1 MAARDRWSNYPAE
14 PHGSSQLQRFI
25 HTACDPMNFEPNLA
39 LQLEIADLINQ
50 KKGNTPRE
58 AAVAIVGYINSRN
71 ANVSLLALSLLDI
84 CVKNCGYPFHLQ
96 ISTKDFLNE
105 LVRRFPER
113 PPIRYSRVQMKILE
127 AIEEWKSTICQ
138 SSRHKEDLGF
148 IRDMHRLLTY
158 KGYVFPEIRKE
169 DMAVL
174 NPSENLKSAE
184 ELEEEER
191 AAQSAKLQELIRRG
205 TPQDLQE
212 ANQLMKVMAG
222 YDQTNKTDYRQKAA
236 EDIAKLQEKQRLLD
250 EMLATVTQGENIGE
264 GDAFEDLANTL
275 RNAQPKLHKMAE
287 EESDDAEAVAKLFTL
302 NDTINATIEKYKL
315 LKQGDHAGAAAV
327 KPGAVPP
334 GATST
339 DLIDLMGDEI
349 GSSGASNNN
358 NDAGKRTSSLEDD
371 LLGLSIG
378 SGSDGGG
385 IALGFGANSSRC
397 IRLIGNTIA
406 SCSQDRPD
414 IPGPPLLS
422 STLNSSTARG
432 TTPDFTAFSN
442 FPSSSNHSRQPSVP
456 SPPSTISS
464 FPTFGN
470 VTGSSSHPPPPQTQL
485 VQSQEDDDDFAAFSS
500 AVPPSSQF
508 EPLKSNEREITA
520 SPLRIVIETSPRL
533 PADGPLVIKAKFSN
547 AANEG
552 IKDITLQLAVTKSL
566 QLKMEHQSGT
576 TLQPQQAN
584 GIEQTIRIAG
594 VAPGAGSNVKMRWKV
609 SYRVGDNLQLKE
621 EIGEVTGLP
630 LS

>member
-1 MAARDRWSNYPAE
+1 MEAASVRMAARDRWNMYPAE

-39 LQLEIADLINQ
+39 LQLEIADLINS

-71 ANVSLLALSLLDI
+71 PNVSLLALSLLDI

-113 PPIRYSRVQMKILE
+113 PPVRYSRVQMKILE
-127 AIEEWKSTICQ
+127 AVEEWKTTICQ
-138 SSRHKEDLGF
+138 TSRYKEDLGF
-148 IRDMHRLLTY
+148 IRDMHRLLSY

-250 EMLATVTQGENIGE
+250 EMLAKVNQGERIGE

-315 LKQGDHAGAAAV
+315 LKKGDYAGAAAV
-327 KPGAVPP
+327 KPGALPP

-349 GSSGASNNN
+349 ISNGGSNGANNT
-358 NDAGKRTSSLEDD
+358 GKKVSSLEDD

-378 SGSDGGG
+378 GGSGGGG
-385 IALGFGANSSRC
+385 IALGFGANS
-397 IRLIGNTIA
+397 N
-406 SCSQDRPD
+406 

-432 TTPDFTAFSN
+432 ATPDFSLSN
-442 FPSSSNHSRQPSVP
+442 FPSNHNRQTS
-456 SPPSTISS
+456 SPPNPMSAFAGLSGLS
-464 FPTFGN
+464 G
-470 VTGSSSHPPPPQTQL
+470 SSHPPPPPPQQPQF
-485 VQSQEDDDDFAAFSS
+485 VQNDDDDDFAAFSS
-500 AVPPSSQF
+500 AVPPSSQLP
-508 EPLKSNEREITA
+508 PLKSTERELA
-520 SPLRIVIETSPRL
+520 SSPLRIVVETSPRY
-533 PADGPLVIKAKFSN
+533 PADSPLNIKAKFSS
-547 AANEG
+547 ATNEG
-552 IKDITLQLAVTKSL
+552 LKDVTFQLAVTRSL

-576 TLQPQQAN
+576 TLQPHEAD
-584 GIEQTIRIAG
+584 GISQMIRIAG
-594 VAPGAGSNVKMRWKV
+594 VAPGAGGNVKMRWKV
-609 SYRVGDNLQLKE
+609 SYRVGDNPQLRE
-621 EIGEVTGLP
+621 EMGEVTGLP
-630 LS
+630 VS

>member
-14 PHGSSQLQRFI
+14 PYGSSQLQRFI

-58 AAVAIVGYINSRN
+58 AAVAIVGHINGRN
-71 ANVSLLALSLLDI
+71 PSVSLLALSLLDI

-127 AIEEWKSTICQ
+127 AVEEWKTTICQ
-138 SSRHKEDLGF
+138 TSRYKEDLGF

-250 EMLATVTQGENIGE
+250 EMLARVNQGESIGND
-264 GDAFEDLANTL
+264 DAFEELANTL

-315 LKQGDHAGAAAV
+315 LKKGDYAGAAAV
-327 KPGAVPP
+327 KPGALPP

-349 GSSGASNNN
+349 SSNGAP
-358 NDAGKRTSSLEDD
+358 NDTGGDTGKRTSSLEDD

-378 SGSDGGG
+378 SGAGSGG
-385 IALGFGANSSRC
+385 IALGFGANS
-397 IRLIGNTIA
+397 N
-406 SCSQDRPD
+406 

-422 STLNSSTARG
+422 STLNTSTARG
-432 TTPDFTAFSN
+432 TTPDLSFINA
-442 FPSSSNHSRQPSVP
+442 PSSSNHNRQPS
-456 SPPSTISS
+456 I
-464 FPTFGN
+464 
-470 VTGSSSHPPPPQTQL
+470 PPPPPSMSVFSTLAELTGSPPPPPSNTQPAQL
-485 VQSQEDDDDFAAFSS
+485 QEDDDFAAFSS
-500 AVPPSSQF
+500 AVPPSSRF
-508 EPLKSNEREITA
+508 PSLKSNERELTS
-520 SPLRIVIETSPRL
+520 SPLRIVMETNPRI
-533 PADGPLVIKAKFSN
+533 PADAPLLIKAKFSN
-547 AANEG
+547 AIGEG
-552 IKDITLQLAVTKSL
+552 IRDVTFQLAVTKSL
-566 QLKMEHQSGT
+566 RLKMEHQSGT
-576 TLQPQQAN
+576 TLQPQEVD
-584 GIEQTIRIAG
+584 GIEQNIQIAG
-594 VAPGAGSNVKMRWKV
+594 VAPGAGGQVKIRWKM
-609 SYRVGDNLQLKE
+609 SYRVGNSAQLNEETGEITNLP
-621 EIGEVTGLP
+621 V
-630 LS
+630 S

>member
-1 MAARDRWSNYPAE
+1 MAARDRWNMYPAE

-39 LQLEIADLINQ
+39 LQLEIADLINS

-58 AAVAIVGYINSRN
+58 AAVAIVGYINGRN
-71 ANVSLLALSLLDI
+71 PNVSLLALSLLDI

-127 AIEEWKSTICQ
+127 AVEEWKTTICQ
-138 SSRHKEDLGF
+138 NSRYKEDLGF
-148 IRDMHRLLTY
+148 IRDMHRLLSY

-212 ANQLMKVMAG
+212 ANQLMKIMAG

-250 EMLATVTQGENIGE
+250 EMLAKVNQGENIGD
-264 GDAFEDLANTL
+264 GDAFEELANAL

-315 LKQGDHAGAAAV
+315 LKKGDYAGAAAV
-327 KPGAVPP
+327 KPGAVPE
-334 GATST
+334 GASSI

-349 GSSGASNNN
+349 SSNGTAANN
-358 NDAGKRTSSLEDD
+358 GKPGNTGSSLEDD

-378 SGSDGGG
+378 GSSSGGG
-385 IALGFGANSSRC
+385 IALGFGANS
-397 IRLIGNTIA
+397 N
-406 SCSQDRPD
+406 

-422 STLNSSTARG
+422 STLNTSTARG
-432 TTPDFTAFSN
+432 ATPDFSLGNFSA
-442 FPSSSNHSRQPSVP
+442 SNHNRQASVP
-456 SPPSTISS
+456 SPPSSMTSPLSS
-464 FPTFGN
+464 MSSPPASMSAFAGLGGL
-470 VTGSSSHPPPPQTQL
+470 GSSPRPPPQPQAQTQPQAQL
-485 VQSQEDDDDFAAFSS
+485 FGNDDDDDFAAFSS
-500 AVPPSSQF
+500 AVPPSSRF
-508 EPLKSNEREITA
+508 PPLKNTERELTKA
-520 SPLRIVIETSPRL
+520 SLRIVMETFTRS
-533 PADGPLVIKAKFSN
+533 PADGPLNLKAKFSN
-547 AANEG
+547 TTSES
-552 IKDITLQLAVTKSL
+552 IEDITFQLAVPRSL

-576 TLQPQQAN
+576 TLQPQQVD
-584 GIEQTIRIAG
+584 GIDQTVRITG
-594 VAPGAGSNVKMRWKV
+594 VAPGAGGNVKMRWKV
-609 SYRVGDNLQLKE
+609 SYRIGDNFELKE
-621 EIGEVTGLP
+621 ENGEITGLP
-630 LS
+630 VS